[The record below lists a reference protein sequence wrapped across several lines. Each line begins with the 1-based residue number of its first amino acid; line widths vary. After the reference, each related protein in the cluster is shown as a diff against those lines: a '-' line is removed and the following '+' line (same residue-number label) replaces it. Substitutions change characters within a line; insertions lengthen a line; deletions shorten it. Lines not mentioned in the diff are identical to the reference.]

1 MVFFSTWSLE
11 IDVHKASLLGNF
23 EFQPV
28 SLTESTAFENNAAL
42 VRLYVKQCLLTRHRN
57 MPCSLSV
64 NGVLLTYQLSGL

>member
-11 IDVHKASLLGNF
+11 IDVHKASLLGNS
-23 EFQPV
+23 EFQSV
-28 SLTESTAFENNAAL
+28 SLTEPTAFENNAAL

-57 MPCSLSV
+57 MPYSLSV